1 VLSPESHPTFSG
13 LSTQDSALLLQFS
26 PSMLKT
32 RNITAYRDLLILF
45 TRYGRK
51 DFRLS
56 FDPQNLLART
66 MSSRSRS

>member
-1 VLSPESHPTFSG
+1 
-13 LSTQDSALLLQFS
+13 LQFS